1 MNLFSDT
8 LERDYNSL
16 AEQSVKAEPEVL
28 VRLVKPSL
36 GDLLAGIS
44 VALLALPQGLAYAEL
59 AGLPV
64 QHGLY
69 AAALPSLLAAL
80 FASSPY
86 LQTGPV
92 ALTALLTYG
101 ALQGIA
107 EPQTSSY
114 VELAALLAFLVG
126 VIRLFLG
133 CIKMGKIAKLLTD
146 PVILGFTSGA
156 AILIVFSQL
165 PKSLGVTTAN
175 TGVVSSGWEALTS
188 VNQWNSSAI
197 IFSIGTIF
205 VIFGGRV
212 LHRLFPGVLLAVIA
226 GILISNLLGYSG
238 PIVGELDSGF
248 ISLKFSFKW
257 SSLPDLILPALVI
270 AIVGF
275 AEPAAIARTFEKET
289 KTKWNPNKELVSQ
302 GVANIAAAFS
312 NAFPVGGSFGRSA
325 LNKLAG
331 ASSQWAGAITGAF
344 VLAALPF
351 IYLLEDLPTAILGA
365 TVIGAVIKLIKVQ
378 EIWTTLQNSKPDAFV
393 AIGTLTATIL
403 TSPRIERGILI
414 GLGLALLEYLYRKYA
429 FQTSAEKDCRNESSR
444 PT

>member
-1 MNLFSDT
+1 MRFI
-8 LERDYNSL
+8 
-16 AEQSVKAEPEVL
+16 
-28 VRLVKPSL
+28 KPSF
-36 GDLLAGIS
+36 GDLLAGVS

-69 AAALPSLLAAL
+69 AAALPSLLGAL

-107 EPQTSSY
+107 EPQTALY
-114 VELAALLAFLVG
+114 VEVAALLALLVG
-126 VIRLFLG
+126 AIRLFLG
-133 CIKMGKIAKLLTD
+133 CIRMGKIAKLLTD

-156 AILIVFSQL
+156 AILIIFSQL
-165 PKSLGVTTAN
+165 PKSLGVDTSN
-175 TGVVSSGWEALTS
+175 EGVVSSGWEALKS
-188 VNQWNSSAI
+188 VNQWNFSAI
-197 IFSIGTIF
+197 LFSLGTIF
-205 VIFGGRV
+205 TIFGGR
-212 LHRLFPGVLLAVIA
+212 LFHRRFPGGLIAVIV
-226 GILISNLLGYSG
+226 GILVSSIFGYSG
-238 PIVGELDSGF
+238 STVGELDSRF
-248 ISLKFSFKW
+248 ISLKISFEW
-257 SSLPDLILPALVI
+257 NSLPDLILPALVI

-302 GVANIAAAFS
+302 GVANLAAALS

-331 ASSQWAGAITGAF
+331 ASSQWAGAVTGAF
-344 VLAALPF
+344 VLVALPF
-351 IYLLEDLPTAILGA
+351 IFLLKDLPTAILGA
-365 TVIGAVIKLIKVQ
+365 TVITAVIRLIKIK
-378 EIWTTLQNSKPDAFV
+378 EIWRTFQNSKSDAFV

-403 TSPRIERGILI
+403 TSPRVERGILI
-414 GLGLALLEYLYRKYA
+414 GLGLALFELSYRKNS
-429 FQTSAEKDCRNESSR
+429 FRRSVESLQK
-444 PT
+444 

>member
-1 MNLFSDT
+1 MRFI
-8 LERDYNSL
+8 
-16 AEQSVKAEPEVL
+16 
-28 VRLVKPSL
+28 KPSF
-36 GDLLAGIS
+36 GDLLAGVS

-69 AAALPSLLAAL
+69 AAALPSLLGAL

-107 EPQTSSY
+107 EPQTALY
-114 VELAALLAFLVG
+114 VEVAALLALLVG
-126 VIRLFLG
+126 AIRLFLG
-133 CIKMGKIAKLLTD
+133 CIRMGKIAKLLTD

-156 AILIVFSQL
+156 AILIIFSQL
-165 PKSLGVTTAN
+165 PKSLGVDTSN
-175 TGVVSSGWEALTS
+175 EGVVSSGWEALKS
-188 VNQWNSSAI
+188 VNQWNFSAI
-197 IFSIGTIF
+197 LFSLGTIF
-205 VIFGGRV
+205 TIFGGR
-212 LHRLFPGVLLAVIA
+212 LFHRLFPGVLIAVIV
-226 GILISNLLGYSG
+226 GILVSSIFGYSG
-238 PIVGELDSGF
+238 STVGELDSRF
-248 ISLKFSFKW
+248 ISLKISFEW
-257 SSLPDLILPALVI
+257 NSLPDLILPALVI

-302 GVANIAAAFS
+302 GVANLAAALS

-331 ASSQWAGAITGAF
+331 ASSQWAGAVTGAF
-344 VLAALPF
+344 VLVALPF
-351 IYLLEDLPTAILGA
+351 IFLLKDLPTAILGA
-365 TVIGAVIKLIKVQ
+365 TVITAVIRLIKIK
-378 EIWTTLQNSKPDAFV
+378 EIWRTFQNSKSDAFV

-403 TSPRIERGILI
+403 TSPRVERGILI
-414 GLGLALLEYLYRKYA
+414 GLGLALFELSYRKNSFRRA
-429 FQTSAEKDCRNESSR
+429 VESLQK
-444 PT
+444 

>member
-114 VELAALLAFLVG
+114 VEVAALLAFLVG
-126 VIRLFLG
+126 AIRLFLG

-212 LHRLFPGVLLAVIA
+212 LHRLFPGVLLAV
-226 GILISNLLGYSG
+226 
-238 PIVGELDSGF
+238 
-248 ISLKFSFKW
+248 
-257 SSLPDLILPALVI
+257 
-270 AIVGF
+270 
-275 AEPAAIARTFEKET
+275 
-289 KTKWNPNKELVSQ
+289 
-302 GVANIAAAFS
+302 
-312 NAFPVGGSFGRSA
+312 
-325 LNKLAG
+325 
-331 ASSQWAGAITGAF
+331 
-344 VLAALPF
+344 
-351 IYLLEDLPTAILGA
+351 
-365 TVIGAVIKLIKVQ
+365 
-378 EIWTTLQNSKPDAFV
+378 
-393 AIGTLTATIL
+393 
-403 TSPRIERGILI
+403 
-414 GLGLALLEYLYRKYA
+414 
-429 FQTSAEKDCRNESSR
+429 
-444 PT
+444 